1 MDNSAKN
8 RYELLFMDDDDSSAP
23 AQPQIPAVVA
33 PAKKP
38 ESQAPKAPKSKSEK
52 ENKPVVSVRKAN
64 PAAKNASPVKGGGKP
79 VPSGG
84 DSGRTRNPATNGA
97 NNQGRFNNNNNQRY
111 GNKESSGEFG
121 NELPQRQFNNR
132 DNRGPPRARAGEK
145 FGKREFD
152 RQSGSDKTGVK
163 SIDKREGGGAHNWGS
178 PKQDIEDLKT
188 TGESSPQAD
197 KEDSANEQSADPA
210 IAAEEDESKQMT
222 LDEWKALRDQR
233 AKPNYNLR
241 KAGEGA
247 VDNAEWKKM
256 VVLNKKKESNSE
268 DELEYDPSLYPQRV
282 GRLQR
287 IVDIQ
292 FNFNDGRKGGFRKG
306 PRPGAG
312 PREGGFRNDGPRGE
326 GGYRNDGPRGEG
338 ARNEGPRGE
347 GGYRNDGPR
356 GEGGYRN
363 EGPRAEGGYRNDGPR
378 GEGFRGPRFNN
389 GPSNGYENRQENN
402 RFGEKRRSA
411 QKPLKVDDEAQF
423 PTLC

>member
-1 MDNSAKN
+1 MDNSGNN
-8 RYELLFMDDDDSSAP
+8 RYELLFMDDDDSAANSAP
-23 AQPQIPAVVA
+23 AQPQTAIPAVVA
-33 PAKKP
+33 PSKKAEQPAK
-38 ESQAPKAPKSKSEK
+38 AAKSKPEK
-52 ENKPVVSVRKAN
+52 ENKPVASARKAN
-64 PAAKNASPVKGGGKP
+64 NSNPVAKNTSPVKGVGGKGAP
-79 VPSGG
+79 TGG
-84 DSGRTRNPATNGA
+84 DRPRNPATSNGPS
-97 NNQGRFNNNNNQRY
+97 NQGRFNNNQRY
-111 GNKESSGEFG
+111 GNKEQSSGEFG

-132 DNRGPPRARAGEK
+132 DNRGPPRVRAGEK

-188 TGESSPQAD
+188 GESSPQAE
-197 KEDSANEQSADPA
+197 KEDSANEQSADA
-210 IAAEEDESKQMT
+210 AAAAAAEEDESKQMT

-247 VDNAEWKKM
+247 ADNAEWKKM
-256 VVLNKKKESNSE
+256 VVLSKKKESNSE

-287 IVDIQ
+287 IVDIP
-292 FNFNDGRKGGFRKG
+292 FKFNDGRKGGFRKG
-306 PRPGAG
+306 PRPGGPGG
-312 PREGGFRNDGPRGE
+312 PRGEGFRSDGPHGE
-326 GGYRNDGPRGEG
+326 GGYRNDGPR
-338 ARNEGPRGE
+338 AE

-363 EGPRAEGGYRNDGPR
+363 EGPRGEGGFR
-378 GEGFRGPRFNN
+378 GGPRFNSGAATN
-389 GPSNGYENRQENN
+389 GFDNRQDNNN